1 MLAEVTVLDSQG
13 MIFTLYGDYIRYR
26 GGEIWTGSLIKLL
39 KHLGMSEQAVR
50 SALSRMWKKGWLKR
64 RRIGRRSYYSLTDKS
79 QKLLATGAR
88 RIFEPEDGEWSG
100 DWHVVVYNIPE
111 EKRHQRNKLRRE
123 LTWLGC
129 GAFNTAIWISP
140 YDVTRSVREVSSR
153 LGIEEYVQVFRA
165 EHLGFAHA
173 RELVARAWD
182 LDRINDQYA
191 SFIEKYA
198 PLLSRDRDKLDEWDE
213 VDPAHCFTRRF
224 MLLHEYREFPFVD
237 PHLPP
242 ELLPSDW
249 LSTKATELFKEYYAL
264 LTAKANHFVDSV
276 FEKAPD

>member
-1 MLAEVTVLDSQG
+1 MADSQD

-26 GGEIWTGSLIKLL
+26 GGEIWTGSLIELL

-79 QKLLATGAR
+79 QKLLQAGAQ
-88 RIFEPEDGEWSG
+88 RIFEPGEGEWSG
-100 DWHVVVYNIPE
+100 DWHVVMYNIPE
-111 EKRHQRNKLRRE
+111 EKRHQRNRLRRE
-123 LTWLGC
+123 LTWMGC

-140 YDVTRSVREVSSR
+140 FNVTASVQEVSRR
-153 LGIEEYVQVFRA
+153 LGIEDYVQVFRA
-165 EHLGFAHA
+165 EHLGFTDAKQ
-173 RELVARAWD
+173 LVARCWD
-182 LDRINDQYA
+182 LERINGQYA
-191 SFIEKYA
+191 AFIKKYE
-198 PLLSRDRDKLDEWDE
+198 PLLSCASEKLEDWDQ
-213 VDPAHCFTRRF
+213 VDSAECFTRRF

-249 LSTKATELFKEYYAL
+249 ISTEATELFKEYYSL
-264 LTAKANHFVDSV
+264 LTAKANQFVDSV
-276 FEKAPD
+276 FEKAPE

>member
-1 MLAEVTVLDSQG
+1 LVEVGVLDSQG

-64 RRIGRRSYYSLTDKS
+64 RRIGRRSYYSLTEKS
-79 QKLLATGAR
+79 KKLLQVGAQ

-100 DWHVVVYNIPE
+100 GWHVIVYNIPE
-111 EKRHQRNKLRRE
+111 EKRQQRNKLRRE
-123 LTWLGC
+123 LTWMGC

-140 YDVTRSVREVSSR
+140 YNVTTTVREVSLR
-153 LGIEEYVQVFRA
+153 LGIEKYVQVFRA
-165 EHLGFAHA
+165 EHLGFTEAK
-173 RELVARAWD
+173 ELVARCWD
-182 LDRINDQYA
+182 LDRINEQYA
-191 SFIEKYA
+191 SFLEKYR
-198 PLLSRDRDKLDEWDE
+198 PMLSRDKERLDDWDQ
-213 VDPAHCFTRRF
+213 VDAPECFTRRF

-249 LSTKATELFKEYYAL
+249 LSTEATELFKEYYAL
-264 LTAKANHFVDSV
+264 LTAKANQFVDSV
-276 FEKAPD
+276 FEQAPE

>member
-1 MLAEVTVLDSQG
+1 MLDSQG

-50 SALSRMWKKGWLKR
+50 SVLSRMWKKGWLQR
-64 RRIGRRSYYSLTDKS
+64 RRIGRRSYYSLTEKS
-79 QKLLATGAR
+79 QELLAAGAQ
-88 RIFEPEDGEWSG
+88 RIFEPEEGDWSG
-100 DWHVVVYNIPE
+100 DWYLITYNIPE
-111 EKRHQRNKLRRE
+111 EKRQQRNKLRRQ
-123 LTWLGC
+123 LTWMGC

-140 YDVTRSVREVSSR
+140 YDVTSSVREVSLR

-165 EHLGFAHA
+165 QHFGFADA
-173 RELVARAWD
+173 QELVARCWD
-182 LDRINDQYA
+182 LDRINGQYA
-191 SFIEKYA
+191 SFIEKYGPMLA
-198 PLLSRDRDKLDEWDE
+198 RDKERWEGWDT
-213 VDPAHCFTRRF
+213 VDPAECFTRRF

-249 LSTKATELFKEYYAL
+249 LSGQATDLFKEYYAL
-264 LTAKANHFVDSV
+264 LTAKANQFVDSV
-276 FEKAPD
+276 FETAQD